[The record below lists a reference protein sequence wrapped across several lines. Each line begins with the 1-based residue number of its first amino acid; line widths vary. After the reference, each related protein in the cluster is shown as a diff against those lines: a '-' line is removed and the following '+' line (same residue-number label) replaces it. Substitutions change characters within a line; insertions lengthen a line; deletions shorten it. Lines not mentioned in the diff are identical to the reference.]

1 MSVYNNLISAVG
13 TQHFSS
19 IKDIKKQ
26 GSSLLYNKN
35 KINLG
40 VITPSKTV
48 VTSSGA
54 DVEISDDA
62 IPSVVNASVISTV
75 TNHTSTIDTDAIGV
89 SVVYDID
96 SVISAIIN
104 ASGVNL
110 DNEIYQTDWGK
121 NLLNKLRTELKNS
134 RNAVDGG
141 VLGFIDSDGASYFNA
156 DTVQK
161 CFNILI
167 DEGAF
172 DKDGNDLNYSTTFDP
187 NYVIVDFDGFLN
199 YFVDAIDKAEDYK
212 QTREL
217 NLIRDVYLDKKIK
230 LASTDLVQI
239 TGGFYRFEDPVYEF
253 IKVEIYHNVTD
264 VTISKFNQIVEFNF
278 NYSTQRTLNYAM
290 KLSDE
295 HFYITQDKTFDY
307 TGRELINQ
315 DITYYNTRVG
325 TGQAVN
331 YGTLTYKKTGIILEQ
346 DAVLPIK
353 DGTIETEYPSWFNK
367 TKSITNIDFLIT
379 QYVPLSIPL
388 NSSLVNQTN
397 QSGAQTGITT
407 DTIINAINNAVD
419 LANNSGLDIP
429 TNLPSDSVGA
439 TPDIVMPTG
448 AVDIGF
454 ISIYN
459 PTINELKSFCQYLWS
474 IGTDVS
480 DVLKRLFQTPMQA
493 IVGLMQI
500 YAPQPT
506 SVSKNISLGILDTNV
521 PSRVCTEQYIT
532 LDCGTITINEYYTNY
547 LDYKYYTTAML
558 YLPFI
563 GFVSLDINDIIKS
576 KINVKYNIDLVTGSC
591 VAYVKIKKDSMDA
604 ILYTYNGNCSIQIPI
619 TSTNYNS
626 IINTAI
632 STATSAITTIAT
644 GGASAGLLVASA
656 TNMLNSNIGIQRSG
670 ATSSTFG
677 AMNIKIPYLVLNR
690 KQDVTALNFNKYVGQ
705 PTSRTIKLN
714 YLDGFTRIKDTHVEI
729 DGATEQEQN
738 MIKNLL
744 VGGVLL

>member
-1 MSVYNNLISAVG
+1 MIIYNNLISSVG
-13 TQHFSS
+13 SQHFNSVN
-19 IKDIKKQ
+19 DIKKQ

-48 VTSSGA
+48 VSTSGA
-54 DVEISDDA
+54 DIEISDSNM
-62 IPSVVNASVISTV
+62 PSVVNASVISTV

-96 SVISAIIN
+96 SIISAIIN

-110 DNEIYQTDWGK
+110 DDKIYQTDWGK
-121 NLLNKLRTELKNS
+121 NLLNKLRTALKNS

-141 VLGFIDSDGASYFNA
+141 VLGFIDSDGTSYFNA
-156 DTVQK
+156 DTVQN

-172 DKDGNDLNYSTTFDP
+172 DKDGNNLNYSTSFDS
-187 NYVIVDFDGFLN
+187 NYVIVDFDGFLK
-199 YFVDAIDKAEDYK
+199 YFIGAIDEAEEYH

-217 NLIRDVYLDKKIK
+217 NLIQDVYLDKKIK

-239 TGGFYRFEDPVYEF
+239 TGGFYSFEDPFYEYV
-253 IKVEIYHNVTD
+253 KVEIYHNVTD
-264 VTISKFNQIVEFNF
+264 VTISKFNQIIEFNF
-278 NYSTQRTLNYAM
+278 NYNTQRTLYYAM
-290 KLSDE
+290 RLSDE
-295 HFYITQDKTFDY
+295 HFYITQDETFDY
-307 TGRELINQ
+307 AEHKTIHQ
-315 DITYYNTRVG
+315 DITYYNRRIA

-331 YGTLTYKKTGIILEQ
+331 YGTLTYKKTGIVLEQ

-353 DGTIETEYPSWFNK
+353 DGTIESEYPAWFNK

-388 NSSLVNQTN
+388 NSSLINQTN
-397 QSGAQTGITT
+397 QSGAQTGTIT
-407 DTIINAINNAVD
+407 DTVINAISNAVD
-419 LANNSGLDIP
+419 LANNSGLDIA

-439 TPDIVMPTG
+439 TPDITMPTG

-459 PTINELKSFCQYLWS
+459 PTINELKLFCQYLWS

-493 IVGLMQI
+493 IVGLMQV
-500 YAPQPT
+500 YTPQPT
-506 SVSKNISLGILDTNV
+506 TETKNIMLGILDTNV
-521 PSRVCTEQYIT
+521 ASRISTEQYVT

-591 VAYVKIKKDSMDA
+591 VAYVTIKKDSMNA
-604 ILYTYNGNCSIQIPI
+604 VLYTYNGNCSIQIPI

-626 IINTAI
+626 IVNSVI
-632 STATSAITTIAT
+632 STATSAIATIAT
-644 GGASAGLLVASA
+644 GGVTAGMLASSAGNL
-656 TNMLNSNIGIQRSG
+656 LNSNIGIQRSG

-677 AMNIKIPYLVLNR
+677 AMNIKIPYLILNR
-690 KQDVTALNFNKYVGQ
+690 KQDVTPLNFNKYVGQ

-714 YLDGFTRIKDTHVEI
+714 YLDGFTKIKDVHIEI

-744 VGGVLL
+744 IGGVLL